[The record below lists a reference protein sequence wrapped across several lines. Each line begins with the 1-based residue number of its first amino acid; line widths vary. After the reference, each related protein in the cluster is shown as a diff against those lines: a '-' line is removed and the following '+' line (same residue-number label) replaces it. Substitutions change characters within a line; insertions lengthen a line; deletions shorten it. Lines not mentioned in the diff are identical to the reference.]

1 MRTRITAVARTPPC
15 HAGLVPEEPCRLA
28 QVAGVRRPIS
38 PTSYVEAGETAV
50 VIALE
55 IVAGWCAISAVAAFT
70 LGPLL
75 RGMQNLADRHEAPAL
90 QEDRTAA

>member
-1 MRTRITAVARTPPC
+1 M
-15 HAGLVPEEPCRLA
+15 
-28 QVAGVRRPIS
+28 
-38 PTSYVEAGETAV
+38 

-55 IVAGWCAISAVAAFT
+55 IIAGWCAISAVAAFA

-75 RGMQNLADRHEAPAL
+75 RGMKNLADRHEAPVL